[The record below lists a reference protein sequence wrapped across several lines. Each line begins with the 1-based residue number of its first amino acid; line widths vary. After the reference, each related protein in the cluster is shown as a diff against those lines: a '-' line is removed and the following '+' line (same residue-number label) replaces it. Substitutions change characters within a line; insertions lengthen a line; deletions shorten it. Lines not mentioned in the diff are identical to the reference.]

1 MDDALRRRLDAVVAL
16 LAVVAVVSVTALL
29 LAFGRAAIAPA
40 FVVAFVAALVA
51 LFVDAELY

>member
-40 FVVAFVAALVA
+40 FAVAFVGLLVA